1 MTRQSRRSLL
11 QLALRTTAVVGAA
24 EMLPSFARAS
34 NVPLERAAVCIYLIG
49 GNDSNS
55 MIVPL
60 DSTAYSAYSSV
71 RGELAFPRPSLLQ
84 VNSSRQGAGFGF
96 NPHLIEL
103 RDLYQQGSL
112 AVLANTGPLNTPLTR
127 AQALAKTGLPEGLL
141 EHTQPGYA
149 AYLPNGTMLPAWAPQ
164 TQPAERTDDPTQYF
178 QLGGVSMLSP
188 RRLNITGPA
197 ADNPRV
203 LSIFKGAQ
211 LKTQFPQT
219 TLGSQL
225 HRIARLLK
233 ASPALGMDRPIF
245 SATMSGFDT
254 HDNQFEK
261 QEALF
266 EELSQAMA
274 AFYAATVE
282 LGIASQVVT
291 YTQTEFNRT
300 LRPNRTRGTDHAW
313 GGHELI
319 MGGSVRGGDI
329 YGTFPSLEL
338 GGPDDAG
345 RDGIW
350 IPTTANRHYDATV
363 AHWFGAPDA
372 DRFNNLGFLG

>member
-1 MTRQSRRSLL
+1 MTRQSRRTLL
-11 QLALRTTAVVGAA
+11 QLALRSTAMVGAA
-24 EMLPSFARAS
+24 ELLPSFALAS
-34 NVPLERAAVCIYLIG
+34 KVPLERTAVCIYLIG

-60 DSTAYSAYSSV
+60 TPAAYSAYSSA
-71 RGELAFPRPSLLQ
+71 RGELAIPRPSLLP

-103 RDLYQQGSL
+103 RDLYQQGKL
-112 AVLANTGPLNTPLTR
+112 AVLANTGRLNRPLTR
-127 AQALAKTGLPEGLL
+127 AQALAKTGLPEGLFQ
-141 EHTQPGYA
+141 HNQPGYA
-149 AYLPNGTMLPAWAPQ
+149 AYLPNGTMLPRWAPH
-164 TQPAERTDDPTQYF
+164 TQPVDQADDPTQYF
-178 QLGGVSMLSP
+178 QLGGVSMLST
-188 RRLNITGPA
+188 RRMRFTSPK
-197 ADNPRV
+197 DNSPWALAV
-203 LSIFKGAQ
+203 IKGVNVE
-211 LKTQFPQT
+211 TQFPQT

-225 HRIARLLK
+225 NRIARFLK
-233 ASPALGMDRPIF
+233 AGPALGLDRFVF
-245 SATMSGFDT
+245 SATMPGFDT
-254 HDNQFEK
+254 HENQLEK

-274 AFYAATVE
+274 AFYAATQE
-282 LGIASQVVT
+282 LDIASQVVT

-300 LRPNRTRGTDHAW
+300 LRPNKTRGTEHAW

-350 IPTTANRHYDATV
+350 IPTTANSHYDATV
-363 AHWFGAPDA
+363 AYWFGARDV
-372 DRFNNLGFLG
+372 DKFNNLGFLG